1 MQSPNLLG
9 DCFALRARNDICYK
23 MSNFNGFTSQETF
36 SQIPDS
42 LFHLFKEIDDIAE
55 LKVTL
60 YAIWRIEHIEGHFR
74 ALCQTDFESEA
85 LGLNQ
90 REIQLGLEKAIGR
103 GTLLVSTH
111 EADTFYFLNSPRGRL
126 AAEAFA
132 KGQWR
137 ESARNMS
144 APFAPTRKSNI
155 FKLYEENIGALT
167 PLLSDILREAEKN
180 YPSEWIEEAFEIAV
194 KRNAR
199 NWKYVEAILTR
210 WKEKG
215 KDERKDKQDIVK
227 DAKRYSES
235 DFSEFIN
242 RD

>member
-1 MQSPNLLG
+1 MSP
-9 DCFALRARNDICYK
+9 FI
-23 MSNFNGFTSQETF
+23 GFTSKETF

-42 LFHLFKEIDDIAE
+42 LFHLFREIDDIAE

-60 YAIWRIEHIEGHFR
+60 YALWRIEHIEGHFR
-74 ALCQTDFESEA
+74 ALCQSDFESDA
-85 LGLNQ
+85 LGLTPQ
-90 REIQLGLEKAIGR
+90 EIQSGLEKAAAR
-103 GTLLVSTH
+103 GTIIKSTY

-137 ESARNMS
+137 DSAKIMS
-144 APFAPTRKSNI
+144 APSNKSNV

-167 PLLSDILREAEKN
+167 PLLSDMLREAEKN
-180 YPSEWIEEAFEIAV
+180 YPGEWFEEAFEIAV
-194 KRNAR
+194 SRNAR

>member
-1 MQSPNLLG
+1 
-9 DCFALRARNDICYK
+9 
-23 MSNFNGFTSQETF
+23 MSNFNGFTSSETF

-42 LFHLFKEIDDIAE
+42 FFHLLNEIDDIAE

-74 ALCQTDFESEA
+74 ALCETDFEAES
-85 LGLNQ
+85 LGMGLE
-90 REIQLGLEKAIGR
+90 EIQTGLRKSVER
-103 GTLLVSTH
+103 GTMLRSQH
-111 EADTFYFLNSPRGRL
+111 DADVFYFLNSPRGRL

-132 KGQWR
+132 KGDWR
-137 ESARNMS
+137 ESAKIMS
-144 APFAPTRKSNI
+144 APVRKSNI

-167 PLLSDILREAEKN
+167 PLLSDMLREAEKS
-180 YPSEWIEEAFEIAV
+180 YPSVWFEEAFEIAV
-194 KRNAR
+194 SRNIR

-215 KDERKDKQDIVK
+215 KDERKDQQDVVK
-227 DAKRYSES
+227 DAKRYSDSE
-235 DFSEFIN
+235 FSEFIN